1 MSLFIG
7 LISGLFGGLIGLS
20 GGVILV
26 PLMVRILSLA
36 QHRVHGTSLIAVVGS
51 GLSGA
56 VAYAMNGSVEVSS
69 ALILALGASMTARI
83 GVRYCTALPEWK
95 LMRYF
100 GFFLILMSV
109 LLAGKPFFGIMAADP
124 LAGLSKGIALAVIGL
139 VTGFL
144 SGLLG
149 IGGGVLMVPAM
160 VLVVGMSQ
168 HVAQGCSLICLIP
181 AGAIGAYS
189 HFRHGNIVT
198 GVLPGLVAGIMVG
211 AYLGGT
217 FANLLPE
224 FFLRAAF
231 AVVLMFLGM
240 DLIRQGKKIPD
251 RCEGSS

>member
-1 MSLFIG
+1 MSFFIG

-26 PLMVRILSLA
+26 PLMVRVLSLA
-36 QHRVHGTSLIAVVGS
+36 QHRVHGTSLIAVVCS

-56 VAYAMNGSVEVSS
+56 VAYAVNGSVEMSS
-69 ALILALGASMTARI
+69 ALILAIGASLTARL
-83 GVRYCTALPEWK
+83 GVRCCTALPEWK

-100 GFFLILMSV
+100 GFFLILTSF
-109 LLAGKPFFGIMAADP
+109 LLAGKPFFGVMTTDP
-124 LAGLSKGIALAVIGL
+124 LTGLPKGIALMAIGL

-144 SGLLG
+144 SGMLG
-149 IGGGVLMVPAM
+149 IGGGVVMVPAM

-168 HVAQGCSLICLIP
+168 HIAQGCSLICLIP

-189 HFRHGNIVT
+189 HFRRGNIVT

-217 FANLLPE
+217 FAN
-224 FFLRAAF
+224 FLSEYFLGAVF
-231 AVVLMFLGM
+231 AVVLVFLGV
-240 DLIRQGKKIPD
+240 DLIRQGKVLPD
-251 RCEGSS
+251 R